1 MPPESYVNRQAN
13 HTSSRWNGSNAV
25 PLPLGQELIERGLI
39 TAEIL
44 DQALE
49 LQNSEGK
56 GRLIGEIL
64 VDQGLV
70 EEASVMEVVADA
82 YGLPFVR
89 GVARLADAAI
99 VDCLPRE
106 FVEEHGV
113 LPLFRVRGVLT
124 IAVAEP
130 ANLYLVEEISRLS
143 GSTVQLVV
151 ATRNDIDASIANYLP
166 TASVFVIDDIYEDV
180 AETDFSVIERETA
193 EIADLREVSGHSP
206 VVKLVNYMI
215 FSAVQEGISDIHIE
229 PGDHEL
235 RVRYRLDGRLF
246 EKLSPP
252 HQMSAAIVSR
262 LKIMAGLDISERRLP
277 QDGDIHVQ
285 MEGRPIDLRVSTM
298 PGRWGEKVV
307 VRVIDARNTNVELD
321 RLGMSNETLERWQSV
336 VNQPNGVVLVT
347 GPTGS
352 GKSTTLYSVLGML
365 DRAVRN
371 VSTIEDPV
379 ESTLGGVNQFQINDK
394 AGFGF
399 AEALRSLLRQDPDV
413 IMVGEIRDTITAGLA
428 TQAALTGHLVYST
441 LHTNEACGAITRL
454 INLQVE
460 PYLVAA
466 TVRGVLAQR
475 LVRKTCPHCRESY
488 RPDDIVR
495 SVLGKDAPTEQLWR
509 GAGCSRCRETGFSG
523 RIGIFELLLPDESFL
538 EAIGRNASLAEMR
551 SIAVESGL
559 IPLREDGF
567 AKAVEGLTTIEEVL
581 NAARS

>member
-1 MPPESYVNRQAN
+1 MPSDSYAN
-13 HTSSRWNGSNAV
+13 SARHAPARWNDSAAA
-25 PLPLGQELIERGLI
+25 PLPLGQELIERGFI
-39 TAEIL
+39 TSDVL
-44 DQALE
+44 DQALAI
-49 LQNSEGK
+49 QNNEGQ

-64 VDQGLV
+64 VDQGLID
-70 EEASVMEVVADA
+70 ESSVMEVVADA

-143 GSTVQLVV
+143 RCTVQLVV
-151 ATRNDIDASIANYLP
+151 ATRNDIDASIENYLP
-166 TASVFVIDDIYEDV
+166 TASIFVIDDIYEDI

-193 EIADLREVSGHSP
+193 EIADLREVAGHSP

-215 FSAVQEGISDIHIE
+215 FSAVQEGVSDSHIE

-321 RLGMSNETLERWQSV
+321 RLGMAAETLDRWNSV
-336 VNQPNGVVLVT
+336 INQPNGVVLVT

-365 DRAVRN
+365 DRAERN

-399 AEALRSLLRQDPDV
+399 SEALRSLLRQDPDV
-413 IMVGEIRDTITAGLA
+413 IMVGEIRDNITAGLA

-475 LVRKTCPHCRESY
+475 LVRKTCPHCRQPY
-488 RPDDIVR
+488 RPDEIVR
-495 SVLGKDAPTEQLWR
+495 SVLGGDSSAEQLWR
-509 GAGCSRCRETGFSG
+509 GAGCVKCRETGFSG
-523 RIGIFELLLPDESFL
+523 RIGIFELLVPDDCFL

-551 SIAVESGL
+551 SIALDADLV
-559 IPLREDGF
+559 PLREDGF
-567 AKAVEGLTTIEEVL
+567 AKAIEGLTTIEEVL
-581 NAARS
+581 NATRS